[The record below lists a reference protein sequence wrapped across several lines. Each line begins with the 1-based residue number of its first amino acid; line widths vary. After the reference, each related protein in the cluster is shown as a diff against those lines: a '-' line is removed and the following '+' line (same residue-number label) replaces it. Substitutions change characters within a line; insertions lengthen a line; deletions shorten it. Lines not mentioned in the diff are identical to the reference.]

1 VTVLLSVLLLLA
13 VMLLISIAPSKVFIL
28 LSNVDDGIMCTE
40 SIVMGIAFS
49 KVSVPISNS
58 NIESGIAPSKVS
70 EPEVSHPQK

>member
-40 SIVMGIAFS
+40 SIVMGIA
-49 KVSVPISNS
+49 
-58 NIESGIAPSKVS
+58 PSKVPVLLINDNQ
-70 EPEVSHPQK
+70 ECYGYRRLKRVRTF